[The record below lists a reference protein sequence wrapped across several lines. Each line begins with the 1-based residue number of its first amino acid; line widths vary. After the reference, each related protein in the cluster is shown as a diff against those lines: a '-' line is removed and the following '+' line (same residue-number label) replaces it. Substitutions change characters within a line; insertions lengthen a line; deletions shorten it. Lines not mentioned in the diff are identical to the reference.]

1 MNAVSKLTASLL
13 LLTGLILATIIAGYL
28 PGQADFTANKLY
40 TLSHGSRM
48 LLEKIEEPIT
58 LEFYF
63 RRTSEAVPIY
73 YKNYATRIKELL
85 RQYVRAA
92 DGRIE
97 LNVIDPK
104 NDTREEESAMRAG
117 LSGQP
122 LPNGDTMFF
131 GLIVFQADQEET
143 IPMFSMQREPF
154 LEYDISRAI
163 HTVQQLVLPRLG
175 VISSLP
181 VIGAQQPNFFNPG
194 QPQAQ
199 DWVFIQELRKSFE
212 VEKIEMTVDEI
223 PDGIDLLA
231 VIHPQNLAEP
241 ALFAIDQFLLSG
253 KPVFIAVDPS
263 SFIQKSQAPQQ
274 AMMMGMPPPASSSH
288 LSRLFDRWGIL
299 YDPTLFVGD
308 LQYASMVGQG
318 GGTQPTRYPAWLT
331 LDAPNAESPPTA
343 NLHNILLPE
352 TGSFQL
358 KPESSLELTPL
369 LTSSENSSLL
379 ETSLLIFNSPEDI
392 ARQILPDGEKF
403 TMAGI
408 IRGRF
413 STAFPEGKPKTTD
426 DDETTGE
433 EDEADTVETQQP
445 SESTPHLQE
454 SDGPATLII
463 IADTDFLADQ
473 FSVEKINFLGLNTV
487 RPLNDNLAFITNMLE
502 FLAGSEDLLSLRGRG
517 RTLRPFE
524 VVRDL
529 EIKAQQRFQE
539 EYDEVNRKLGD
550 IQESLRELQTR
561 QGDQRLLVA
570 GPEMTQAINNFQ
582 EQEAKFLAQRREIRK
597 KLREDIENLNNT
609 LALLNLTI
617 VPALIGLFG
626 IWFFI
631 RRNKR
636 F

>member
-1 MNAVSKLTASLL
+1 MKAVSKLTASLL
-13 LLTGLILATIIAGYL
+13 LLAGLILATIIAGFL

-40 TLSHGSRM
+40 TLSHGSPM
-48 LLEKIEEPIT
+48 LLGKIEEPIT

-63 RRTSEAVPIY
+63 RRNSEAVPIY
-73 YKNYATRIKELL
+73 YKNYATRIEELL

-92 DGRIE
+92 GGRID
-97 LNVIDPK
+97 LHIIDPK
-104 NDTREEESAMRAG
+104 PDTEEEESALRTG

-122 LPNGDTMFF
+122 LSNGDTLFF
-131 GLIVFQADQEET
+131 GLIVIQADQEET
-143 IPMFSMQREPF
+143 IPMFTMQREPF

-163 HTVQQLVLPRLG
+163 HNVQKLVLPRLG

-181 VIGAQQPNFFNPG
+181 VIADFQLNFLNPG
-194 QPQAQ
+194 RPQAQ
-199 DWVFIQELRKSFE
+199 DWVFIQELRKSFD
-212 VEKIEMTVDEI
+212 VEKIELTADEI

-241 ALFAIDQFLLSG
+241 TLFAIDQFLLSG

-263 SFIQKSQAPQQ
+263 SFVQKSQTPQQ
-274 AMMMGMPPPASSSH
+274 SMMMGMPPPASSSH
-288 LSRLFDRWGIL
+288 LSRLFEHWDII
-299 YDPTLFVGD
+299 YDPALFVGD
-308 LQYASMVGQG
+308 LQNASMIGQSAG
-318 GGTQPTRYPAWLT
+318 AQPIRYPAWLS
-331 LDAPNAESPPTA
+331 LDSLNSEAPPTA
-343 NLHNILLPE
+343 TLHNIFLPE
-352 TGSFQL
+352 TGRFQL

-369 LTSSENSSLL
+369 LTSSESSGMLSAGIL
-379 ETSLLIFNSPEDI
+379 NFTPPGEI
-392 ARQILPDGEKF
+392 ARQILPTGEKF
-403 TMAGI
+403 ILAGI

-413 STAFPEGKPKTTD
+413 STAFPEGKPKPAD
-426 DDETTGE
+426 DDDTAE
-433 EDEADTVETQQP
+433 EDEEAGTVEP
-445 SESTPHLQE
+445 SESTAHLLE
-454 SDGPATLII
+454 SDGPTTLIL

-473 FSVEKINFLGLNTV
+473 FSVEKINFLGLNTI
-487 RPLNDNLAFITNMLE
+487 RPLNDNLAFITNALE

-517 RTLRPFE
+517 SAIRPFK

-550 IQESLRELQTR
+550 IQEKLRELLTR
-561 QGDQRLLVA
+561 QGDQGLLVA
-570 GPEMTQAINNFQ
+570 GPEMTEAIKIFQ
-582 EQEAKFLAQRREIRK
+582 QQETEFLAQRREIRK
-597 KLREDIENLNNT
+597 KLREDIENLNHT

-626 IWFFI
+626 IWFFT